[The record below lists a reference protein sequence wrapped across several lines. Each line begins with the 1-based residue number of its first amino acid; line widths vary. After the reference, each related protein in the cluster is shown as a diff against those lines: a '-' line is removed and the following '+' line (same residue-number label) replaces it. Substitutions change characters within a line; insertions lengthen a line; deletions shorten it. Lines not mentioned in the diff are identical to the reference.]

1 MKIAI
6 DTTALLLRS
15 AGVKSV
21 LYHWLHALQALT
33 GAENVVAYPPMPRVG
48 ELDHEGS
55 VAGRWPTLRGIVMAV
70 ANQRLGVPFPQWCTR
85 GADVFHSSNQ
95 VRTPPR
101 GMKLTATIHDM
112 TCWKM
117 PELHTAANVVADRRY
132 AEMVLKRADGLI
144 AVSEHSRQD
153 ALEIL
158 GIAPERIV
166 TIPNGVS
173 EEYFNAAPMLRA
185 KPYVLTVGTIE
196 PRKNID
202 RLLDAWAGLRPEL
215 RAEFELIVAGPAGWA
230 SGPTISRL
238 QSQPDGVR
246 WLGYVA
252 EKDLPSLTAGAA
264 VLAYPSLYEG
274 FGLPLAEAMAAGV
287 ACVTSN
293 VSSMPEVAGD
303 GARLVDPLSVA
314 ELSGALAALL
324 ESPAER
330 LRLGQAGHARA
341 AALYRWPLV
350 AERSLEF
357 FRRVIGS

>member
-6 DTTALLLRS
+6 DATALLLRS

-21 LYHWLHALQALT
+21 LYHWLHALQALA
-33 GAENVVAYPPMPRVG
+33 GAESVVAYPPMPRVG
-48 ELDHEGS
+48 GLDHEGS

-85 GADVFHSSNQ
+85 GADVFHCSNQ

-117 PELHTAANVVADRRY
+117 PALHTAANVTADRRY
-132 AEMVLKRADGLI
+132 AEMVLRRADGLI
-144 AVSEHSRQD
+144 AVSGHSRRD
-153 ALEIL
+153 ALEVL

-166 TIPNGVS
+166 AIPNGVS
-173 EEYFNAAPMLRA
+173 EEYFHALPMRRA
-185 KPYVLTVGTIE
+185 KPYVLHVGTIE

-202 RLLDAWAGLRPEL
+202 RLLDAWALLRPEL
-215 RAEFELIVAGPAGWA
+215 RAEYDLIVAGPAGWA
-230 SGPTISRL
+230 SGVTVARL
-238 QSQPDGVR
+238 QSQPESVR

-252 EKDLPSLTAGAA
+252 EKDLPSLTAGAS

-293 VSSMPEVAGD
+293 VSSMPEVAGE
-303 GARLVDPLSVA
+303 GARLVDPLSVS

-324 ESPAER
+324 ENAEER
-330 LRLGQAGHARA
+330 ARLGSAGKARA
-341 AALYRWPLV
+341 TELYRWPLV
-350 AERSLEF
+350 AERSLRF
-357 FRRVIGS
+357 FREVVGQ

>member
-6 DTTALLLRS
+6 DATALLLRS

-21 LYHWLHALQALT
+21 LYHWIGALQALA
-33 GAENVVAYPPMPRVG
+33 GAESVVAYPPMPGVG
-48 ELDHEGS
+48 GLNHEGS
-55 VAGRWPTLRGIVMAV
+55 VAGKWPTLRGIVMAV

-95 VRTPPR
+95 VRTPPS

-132 AEMVLKRADGLI
+132 AEMVLRRADGLI
-144 AVSEHSRQD
+144 AVSEHSRRD
-153 ALEIL
+153 AMELL

-166 TIPNGVS
+166 AIPNGVS
-173 EEYFNAAPMLRA
+173 EEYFRAAPMQRG
-185 KPYVLTVGTIE
+185 KPYVLSVGTIE
-196 PRKNID
+196 PRKNIE
-202 RLLDAWAGLRPEL
+202 RLMDAWAALRPEL
-215 RAEFELIVAGPAGWA
+215 RAEYELIVAGPAGWA
-230 SGPTISRL
+230 SEQTIARL
-238 QSQPDGVR
+238 QSRPEGVL

-252 EKDLPSLTAGAA
+252 ENDLPSLTAGAA

-293 VSSMPEVAGD
+293 VSSMPEVAGE
-303 GARLVDPLSVA
+303 GALLVDPRSVS
-314 ELSGALAALL
+314 EMRDALATLM
-324 ESPAER
+324 ESPDER
-330 LRLGQAGHARA
+330 ARLGRAGKARA
-341 AALYRWPLV
+341 TALYRWPLV